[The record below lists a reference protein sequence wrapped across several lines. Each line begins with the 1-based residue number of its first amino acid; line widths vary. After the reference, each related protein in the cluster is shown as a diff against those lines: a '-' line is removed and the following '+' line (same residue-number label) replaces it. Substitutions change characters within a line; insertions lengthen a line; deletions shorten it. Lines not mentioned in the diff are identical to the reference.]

1 MRNAM
6 VEAFAALP
14 NSDKLPTAKKLD
26 HLNNKPQTS
35 SFMEWKETASV
46 APGQD
51 PMLKDALNIRLKNSS

>member
-6 VEAFAALP
+6 AEAFAALP
-14 NSDKLPTAKKLD
+14 KSNELPTAKKLD
-26 HLNNKPQTS
+26 YLNNKPIVS

-51 PMLKDALNIRLKNSS
+51 PMLKAALNIRLKNSS